1 MYARKS
7 SRNTSHRYYNGVK
20 VYVRTYVGRCVYL
33 LFFYFLLFICVSIVK
48 LSGII
53 TQFVT
58 TDSMENLI

>member
-20 VYVRTYVGRCVYL
+20 VYVR
-33 LFFYFLLFICVSIVK
+33 LFVVFYFLLFICVSIVK